1 MAGRILNGLVLVAA
15 ATFLVASG
23 AEEERAV
30 LAPVGDA
37 SHPAAMAGLEAE
49 VAASPSDDAKL
60 RALVQ
65 AYLDARAPGMALA
78 VLERTPQ
85 PVRDRPKV
93 EHLYARVLIEEGQA
107 QNALAVE
114 RKVLGTCTMADGICD
129 AWLIASAR
137 RRADILDEMV
147 GLGVEDARANPEASA
162 VAYLN
167 ATREATLAVR

>member
-15 ATFLVASG
+15 AVFLAASG
-23 AEEERAV
+23 AEEEARV
-30 LAPVGDA
+30 LTPVAGA
-37 SHPAAMAGLEAE
+37 SQPAALAGLEAE
-49 VAASPSDDAKL
+49 VAASPDDDAKL
-60 RALVQ
+60 RTLVQ
-65 AYLDARAPGMALA
+65 SYLDAQAPGMALA
-78 VLERTPQ
+78 VLARTPQ
-85 PVRDRPKV
+85 AVRERPRV

-129 AWLIASAR
+129 AWLLASAR
-137 RRADILDEMV
+137 RRADILEEMV
-147 GLGVEDARANPEASA
+147 ELGVEDAKADPEASA